1 MSTLGGGR
9 PGEGGLPAPAPEPEP
24 APAETDDRPKVG
36 VDEWV
41 ARVDER
47 RAAQKGVT
55 GIIARAWE
63 RTPPA
68 GRLVL
73 LLGPFAIFPFIT
85 NEGNLYRYGLLT
97 LIYAL
102 LALGL
107 NVVVGFAGLLDLG
120 YVAFFGFG
128 AYLYGIM
135 ASGHS
140 GHHLQAEI
148 AVPIVVVASAL
159 LGLLLGLTSWRL
171 LGDYLAIV
179 TLFFLQ
185 AFVIFVNNANG
196 GLNDFSYP
204 FVGKVDLTGG
214 ANGLDRID
222 PLNFFGWHINTTR
235 GYYFYTL
242 IALAL
247 SMIMLF
253 FVNGSRT
260 GRAWRALREDPLA
273 AEVMSIPVN
282 RLKLL
287 AFMFGAA
294 TAGFTGTIYGAV
306 QSGAFPGDYD
316 VGLLITIYAIAILG
330 GLGSIG
336 GVVVGAL
343 IVNGAP
349 ELLRS
354 SSNARYLFYGVLLLA
369 LFVALRPWYK
379 PVIVLLG
386 TIAFGFAVHGI
397 ASAVWSRGT
406 AGHISGAG
414 DFGKALEHWV
424 LLPSHASSIAGWSY
438 FALVTAALVLT
449 LVRGWWRVVVLIPTL
464 YLASFVWENKL
475 VEQVSGATRLILLGA
490 LLVVIMNVRP
500 SGIFG
505 TARVEIV

>member
-1 MSTLGGGR
+1 MSDGH
-9 PGEGGLPAPAPEPEP
+9 PGESGVPAGVPE
-24 APAETDDRPKVG
+24 RPDAVDQPRVG

-41 ARVDER
+41 AQAEQR
-47 RAAQKGVT
+47 REAQT
-55 GIIARAWE
+55 GLTGYVARGWE
-63 RTPPA
+63 QVPPF
-68 GRLVL
+68 GRLVI
-73 LLGPFAIFPFIT
+73 LLGPFAIFPFFA
-85 NEGNLYRYGLLT
+85 NEGNLFRYGLIT
-97 LIYAL
+97 IIYAL

-148 AVPIVVVASAL
+148 AVPIVVVSTAL
-159 LGLLLGLTSWRL
+159 LGLLLGLVSWRL

-196 GLNDFSYP
+196 GPSDWSYP

-214 ANGLDRID
+214 ANGLDQID
-222 PLNFFGWHINTTR
+222 PLNFFGYEITTTKQ
-235 GYYFYTL
+235 YYFYTL
-242 IALAL
+242 ISLAL
-247 SMIMLF
+247 LMIMLY

-273 AEVMSIPVN
+273 AEAMTIPVN

-294 TAGFTGTIYGAV
+294 TAGFSGTIFGAV

-316 VGLLITIYAIAILG
+316 VGLLITIYAIVILG

-343 IVNGAP
+343 IINGAP

-354 SSNARYLFYGVLLLA
+354 SSNARFLFYGVILLA
-369 LFVALRPWYK
+369 LFVALKPWYK

-386 TIAFGFAVHGI
+386 TIAFGFAVHAIVG
-397 ASAVWSRGT
+397 ATWSRGT
-406 AGHISGAG
+406 AGHIDGGGS
-414 DFGKALEHWV
+414 FGRALEHWV
-424 LLPSHASSIAGWSY
+424 LLPTQAGRIAGWAY
-438 FALVTAALVLT
+438 FALICAGLVLT
-449 LVRGWWRVVVLIPTL
+449 LLHGWWRTIALIPTL
-464 YLASFVWENKL
+464 YLAAFVWENKL
-475 VEQVSGATRLILLGA
+475 VQQVSGATRLVLLGA

-505 TARVEIV
+505 TSRVEIA

>member
-1 MSTLGGGR
+1 MSELGPPDG
-9 PGEGGLPAPAPEPEP
+9 
-24 APAETDDRPKVG
+24 PKVG
-36 VDEWV
+36 VDQWV
-41 ARVDER
+41 AEAEER
-47 RAAQKGVT
+47 REART
-55 GIIARAWE
+55 GFTGAVVRAWE
-63 RTPPA
+63 RVPPP
-68 GRLVL
+68 GRLAL

-85 NEGNLYRYGLLT
+85 NEGDLFRYGLIT
-97 LIYAL
+97 IIYAL
-102 LALGL
+102 LAIGL

-148 AVPIVVVASAL
+148 AIPIVVVSTSL
-159 LGLLLGLTSWRL
+159 LGLLLGLTSRRL

-196 GLNDFSYP
+196 GQSDFSYP
-204 FVGKVDLTGG
+204 FVGRVDLTGG
-214 ANGLDRID
+214 SNGLDQID
-222 PLNFFGWHINTTR
+222 SLNLFSYHLTSTR
-235 GYYFYTL
+235 QYYFYTL
-242 IALAL
+242 ISLAL
-247 SMIMLF
+247 VMTMLY
-253 FVNGSRT
+253 FVNASRT

-273 AEVMSIPVN
+273 AEAMSMPVN

-287 AFMFGAA
+287 AFMFGAG
-294 TAGFTGTIYGAV
+294 TAGFTGTIFGAV

-316 VGLLITIYAIAILG
+316 VGLLITIYAIVILG

-343 IVNGAP
+343 VVNGAP

-354 SSNARYLFYGVLLLA
+354 SSNARFLFYGVILLA
-369 LFVALRPWYK
+369 LLIAMRPWYR

-386 TIAFGFAVHGI
+386 TVVFGFVLHVI
-397 ASAVWSRGT
+397 VDAVWSRGT
-406 AGHISGAG
+406 AGHIDGGGA
-414 DFGKALEHWV
+414 FGRALEHWV
-424 LLPSHASSIAGWSY
+424 LLPSHPGRIAGWAY
-438 FALVTAALVLT
+438 FGLIVAALVLT
-449 LVRGWWRVVVLIPTL
+449 LVRGWWRTIALIPTL

-505 TARVEIV
+505 TARVEIA

>member
-1 MSTLGGGR
+1 VPDRQLGA
-9 PGEGGLPAPAPEPEP
+9 GLPEGAPEIPD
-24 APAETDDRPKVG
+24 AVDRPRVG
-36 VDEWV
+36 TDEWV
-41 ARVDER
+41 AQVEQRVEAR
-47 RAAQKGVT
+47 TGVT
-55 GIIARAWE
+55 GALARTWE
-63 RTPPA
+63 RVPA
-68 GRLVL
+68 PGRLAV
-73 LLGPFAIFPFIT
+73 LLGPFTVFPFIT
-85 NEGNLYRYGLLT
+85 NEGNLYRYGLIT

-107 NVVVGFAGLLDLG
+107 NIVVGFAGLLDLG

-148 AVPIVVVASAL
+148 AIPIVVVSSAL
-159 LGLLLGLTSWRL
+159 VGLLLGLTSWRL

-196 GLNDFSYP
+196 GPSDFSYP
-204 FVGKVDLTGG
+204 FVGKVDITGG

-222 PLNFFGWHINTTR
+222 PLNFFGFKISTTK

-247 SMIMLF
+247 LMAMLF
-253 FVNGSRT
+253 FVNASRT

-273 AEVMSIPVN
+273 AEAMSMPVN

-294 TAGFTGTIYGAV
+294 TAGFSGTIFGAV

-316 VGLLITIYAIAILG
+316 VGLLITIYAIVILG
-330 GLGSIG
+330 GLGSLG
-336 GVVVGAL
+336 GVVIGAL

-354 SSNARYLFYGVLLLA
+354 SANARFLFYGVLVLA
-369 LFVALRPWYK
+369 ILVAMRPWYRAA
-379 PVIVLLG
+379 VVLLG
-386 TIAFGFAVHGI
+386 TIAFGFAVHAIVG
-397 ASAVWSRGT
+397 AVWSRGT
-406 AGHISGAG
+406 AGHTEGGGA
-414 DFGKALEHWV
+414 FGRALDHWV
-424 LLPSHASSIAGWSY
+424 VLPTHPDRIAGWAY
-438 FALVTAALVLT
+438 FALIVAALVLT
-449 LVRGWWRVVVLIPTL
+449 LVRGWRRVIALIPTL

-505 TARVEIV
+505 TARVEVV

>member
-1 MSTLGGGR
+1 MGDGHLGETGV
-9 PGEGGLPAPAPEPEP
+9 
-24 APAETDDRPKVG
+24 PAEVPQPPDALDRQQVG
-36 VDEWV
+36 VDDWV
-41 ARVDER
+41 AQAEER
-47 RAAQKGVT
+47 REAQTGFAGVV
-55 GIIARAWE
+55 ARAWE
-63 RTPPA
+63 RVPPV
-68 GRLVL
+68 GRLVV
-73 LLGPFAIFPFIT
+73 LLGPFAIFPFFA
-85 NEGNLYRYGLLT
+85 NEGNLFRYGLIT

-107 NVVVGFAGLLDLG
+107 NIVVGFAGLLDLG

-128 AYLYGIM
+128 AYLYGIL

-148 AVPIVVVASAL
+148 AIPIVVVSTAL

-196 GLNDFSYP
+196 GLSDFSYP

-214 ANGLDRID
+214 ANGLDQID
-222 PLNFFGWHINTTR
+222 PLNFFGYEITTTKQ
-235 GYYFYTL
+235 YYFYTL
-242 IALAL
+242 ISLTL
-247 SMIMLF
+247 LMTMLF
-253 FVNGSRT
+253 FVNNSRT

-273 AEVMSIPVN
+273 AEAMSTPVN

-294 TAGFTGTIYGAV
+294 TAGFSGTIFGAV

-316 VGLLITIYAIAILG
+316 VGLLITIYAIVILG

-343 IVNGAP
+343 IINGAP

-354 SSNARYLFYGVLLLA
+354 SSNARFLFYGVLLLA
-369 LFVALRPWYK
+369 LFMALRPWYK
-379 PVIVLLG
+379 PVIVFLG
-386 TIAFGFAVHGI
+386 TIAFGFAIHAIVG
-397 ASAVWSRGT
+397 AAWPRGT
-406 AGHISGAG
+406 SGHIEGG
-414 DFGKALEHWV
+414 GPLGRGLEHWV
-424 LLPSHASSIAGWSY
+424 LLPSHTGKIAGWAY
-438 FALVTAALVLT
+438 FALIVAALVLT
-449 LVRGWWRVVVLIPTL
+449 LLHGWWRTIALIPTL
-464 YLASFVWENKL
+464 YLAAFVWENKL
-475 VEQVSGATRLILLGA
+475 VQQVSGATRLILLGA

-505 TARVEIV
+505 TSRVEIV

>member
-1 MSTLGGGR
+1 VSSLGGGQLGGSGVPAGVPER
-9 PGEGGLPAPAPEPEP
+9 P
-24 APAETDDRPKVG
+24 DVVDRPQVG

-47 RAAQKGVT
+47 REAHRGLAGL
-55 GIIARAWE
+55 IRRAWQ
-63 RTPPA
+63 RIPAA
-68 GRLVL
+68 GRLVV
-73 LLGPFAIFPFIT
+73 LLGPFAIFPFVA
-85 NEGNLYRYGLLT
+85 NEGNLFRYGLIT

-148 AVPIVVVASAL
+148 AIPIVVVATAL
-159 LGLLLGLTSWRL
+159 VGLLLGLTSWRL

-196 GLNDFSYP
+196 GPSDFTYP

-222 PLNFFGWHINTTR
+222 PFNLFGFHITTTK

-242 IALAL
+242 ISLTL
-247 SMIMLF
+247 VMTMLY
-253 FVNGSRT
+253 FVNASRT

-273 AEVMSIPVN
+273 AEAMSMPVN

-294 TAGFTGTIYGAV
+294 TAGFCGTIFGAV
-306 QSGAFPGDYD
+306 QAGAFPGDYD
-316 VGLLITIYAIAILG
+316 VGLLITIYAIVILG

-336 GVVVGAL
+336 GVVIGAL
-343 IVNGAP
+343 VVNGVP

-354 SSNARYLFYGVLLLA
+354 SENARFLFYGVLVFA
-369 LFVALRPWYK
+369 LFFAMRPWYR

-386 TIAFGFAVHGI
+386 TIAFGFAVHAIVG
-397 ASAVWSRGT
+397 AVWARGT
-406 AGHISGAG
+406 AGHIQGGGAVG
-414 DFGKALEHWV
+414 RALEHWV
-424 LLPSHASSIAGWSY
+424 LLPAHTGRIAGWAY
-438 FALVTAALVLT
+438 FALIVAALLLT
-449 LVRGWWRVVVLIPTL
+449 LVHGWWRTIALIPTL
-464 YLASFVWENKL
+464 YLAAFVWENKL

-505 TARVEIV
+505 TSRVEVV

>member
-1 MSTLGGGR
+1 MGGA
-9 PGEGGLPAPAPEPEP
+9 GLPEGAPELPD
-24 APAETDDRPKVG
+24 AVDRPRVG
-36 VDEWV
+36 TDEWV
-41 ARVDER
+41 AQVDER
-47 RAAQKGVT
+47 REAGKGLT
-55 GIIARAWE
+55 GLVARGWE
-63 RTPPA
+63 QIPAA

-73 LLGPFAIFPFIT
+73 LLGPFAIFPFVA
-85 NEGNLYRYGLLT
+85 NEGNLYRYGLIT
-97 LIYAL
+97 IIYAL

-148 AVPIVVVASAL
+148 AIPIVVVSTAL

-196 GLNDFSYP
+196 GPSDFSYP

-222 PLNFFGWHINTTR
+222 PLNFFGFHITTTK

-247 SMIMLF
+247 TMTMLF
-253 FVNGSRT
+253 FVNSSRT

-273 AEVMSIPVN
+273 AEVMSMPVN

-294 TAGFTGTIYGAV
+294 TAGFTGTIFGAV

-316 VGLLITIYAIAILG
+316 VGLLITIYAIVILG

-336 GVVVGAL
+336 GVVIGAL

-354 SSNARYLFYGVLLLA
+354 SANARYLFYGVLVLA
-369 LFVALRPWYK
+369 LVIAMRPWYR

-386 TIAFGFAVHGI
+386 TVAFGSAVHAIVG
-397 ASAVWSRGT
+397 AFWSRGT
-406 AGHISGAG
+406 AGHIEGG
-414 DFGKALEHWV
+414 GTFGGWLEHWV
-424 LLPSHASSIAGWSY
+424 LLPTHPERIGGWAY
-438 FALVTAALVLT
+438 FALIVAALVLT
-449 LVRGWWRVVVLIPTL
+449 VVRGWWRTLLLIPTL
-464 YLASFVWENKL
+464 YLAAFVWENKL

-505 TARVEIV
+505 TARVEVV

>member
-1 MSTLGGGR
+1 LSTLGGG
-9 PGEGGLPAPAPEPEP
+9 PPLDEGDLPVAIPEPVDP
-24 APAETDDRPKVG
+24 ADVDRSKVG
-36 VDEWV
+36 TDEWV
-41 ARVDER
+41 ARVEER
-47 RAAQKGVT
+47 RSAQKGIS
-55 GIIARAWE
+55 GLIARTWE
-63 RTPPA
+63 RTPA
-68 GRLVL
+68 FGRLVI

-85 NEGNLYRYGLLT
+85 NEGNLFRYGLIT
-97 LIYAL
+97 IIYAL
-102 LALGL
+102 LAMGL

-148 AVPIVVVASAL
+148 AIPIVVVSTAL

-214 ANGLDRID
+214 ANGLDQID
-222 PLNFFGWHINTTR
+222 PFNFFGFHITTTK

-247 SMIMLF
+247 LMIMLY

-273 AEVMSIPVN
+273 AEVMSTPVN

-287 AFMFGAA
+287 AFMFGAGV
-294 TAGFTGTIYGAV
+294 AGFSGTIFGAV

-316 VGLLITIYAIAILG
+316 VGLLITIYAIVILG

-343 IVNGAP
+343 VVNGAP

-354 SSNARYLFYGVLLLA
+354 SSNARFLFYGVLLVA
-369 LFVALRPWYK
+369 LFAALKPWYK
-379 PVIVLLG
+379 SVIVLVG

-406 AGHISGAG
+406 AGHIQGAG
-414 DFGKALEHWV
+414 RFGNALEHWV
-424 LLPSHASSIAGWSY
+424 LLPSNPSSIAGWSY
-438 FALVTAALVLT
+438 FALICAALVLT
-449 LVRGWWRVVVLIPTL
+449 LVRGWWRVVVLIPTF
-464 YLASFVWENKL
+464 YLAAFVWENKL
-475 VEQVSGATRLILLGA
+475 VDQVAGATRLILLGA

-500 SGIFG
+500 AGIFG
-505 TARVEIV
+505 TSRVEIV

>member
-1 MSTLGGGR
+1 MSSLGGGQ
-9 PGEGGLPAPAPEPEP
+9 PGEGGLPPPAPEPVD
-24 APAETDDRPKVG
+24 AADRTRVG

-41 ARVDER
+41 AEAEGR
-47 RAAQKGVT
+47 RAAQTGLSGVVVRT
-55 GIIARAWE
+55 WE
-63 RTPPA
+63 RLPA
-68 GRLVL
+68 AARLAILV
-73 LLGPFAIFPFIT
+73 GPFAIFPFIT
-85 NEGNLYRYGLLT
+85 NEGNLYRYGLIT
-97 LIYAL
+97 IIYAL
-102 LALGL
+102 LAMGL

-140 GHHLQAEI
+140 GHHLQAEVAI
-148 AVPIVVVASAL
+148 PIVVVSAGL

-204 FVGKVDLTGG
+204 LVGKVDLTGG

-222 PLNFFGWHINTTR
+222 PFNLFGYHITTTK
-235 GYYFYTL
+235 GYYFFTL
-242 IALAL
+242 ISLTL
-247 SMIMLF
+247 LMIMLY

-273 AEVMSIPVN
+273 AEVMSVPVN

-294 TAGFTGTIYGAV
+294 TAGFSGTIFGAV

-316 VGLLITIYAIAILG
+316 VGLLITIYAIVILG

-336 GVVVGAL
+336 GVVIGAL
-343 IVNGAP
+343 VVNGAP

-354 SSNARYLFYGVLLLA
+354 SANARFLFYGVLVLA
-369 LFVALRPWYK
+369 LLIAMKPWYK
-379 PVIVLLG
+379 PALVLLG

-406 AGHISGAG
+406 AGHIEGG
-414 DFGKALEHWV
+414 GRLGRALEHWV
-424 LLPSHASSIAGWSY
+424 LLPRHTESIAGWAY
-438 FALVTAALVLT
+438 FALIVAALILT
-449 LVRGWWRVVVLIPTL
+449 MLRGWQRLLALIPTL

-475 VEQVSGATRLILLGA
+475 VEQVAGATRLILLGA

-505 TARVEIV
+505 TSRVEIV

>member
-1 MSTLGGGR
+1 VSPLPGGDL
-9 PGEGGLPAPAPEPEP
+9 EGGVPAGVPERPD
-24 APAETDDRPKVG
+24 ARDRPRVG

-41 ARVDER
+41 ANVDER
-47 RAAQKGVT
+47 REAHRGVT
-55 GIIARAWE
+55 GLVGRGWE
-63 RTPPA
+63 RVPPV
-68 GRLVL
+68 GRLAI
-73 LLGPFAIFPFIT
+73 LLGPFAIFPFVT
-85 NEGNLYRYGLLT
+85 NEGNLFRYGLIT
-97 LIYAL
+97 IVWAL

-148 AVPIVVVASAL
+148 AIPIAVVAAAL
-159 LGLLLGLTSWRL
+159 VGLLLGLTSWRL

-196 GLNDFSYP
+196 GPSDFSYP
-204 FVGKVDLTGG
+204 FVGRVDLTGG
-214 ANGLDRID
+214 ANGLDQID
-222 PLNFFGWHINTTR
+222 PLNFFGYHITTTR
-235 GYYFYTL
+235 GYYFYAL
-242 IALAL
+242 VSLAL
-247 SMIMLF
+247 LMTMLY

-273 AEVMSIPVN
+273 AEVMSMPVN

-294 TAGFTGTIYGAV
+294 TAGFTGTIFGAV

-316 VGLLITIYAIAILG
+316 VGLLITIYAIVILG

-336 GVVVGAL
+336 GVVIGAL

-354 SSNARYLFYGVLLLA
+354 SSNARFLFYGVILFGLL
-369 LFVALRPWYK
+369 VALRPWFRSM
-379 PVIVLLG
+379 VVLLG
-386 TIAFGFAVHGI
+386 TIAFGAVVH
-397 ASAVWSRGT
+397 AVVAAAWPRGT
-406 AGHISGAG
+406 AGQVEGG
-414 DFGKALEHWV
+414 GTFGRALDHWV
-424 LLPSHASSIAGWSY
+424 LIPTHVSRVAGWAY
-438 FALVTAALVLT
+438 FVLILAALVLT
-449 LVRGWWRVVVLIPTL
+449 LVRGWWRTIALIPTL

-475 VEQVSGATRLILLGA
+475 VEQVSGATRLVLLGA

-500 SGIFG
+500 AGIFG
-505 TARVEIV
+505 TSRVEIV

>member
-1 MSTLGGGR
+1 
-9 PGEGGLPAPAPEPEP
+9 
-24 APAETDDRPKVG
+24 
-36 VDEWV
+36 
-41 ARVDER
+41 
-47 RAAQKGVT
+47 
-55 GIIARAWE
+55 
-63 RTPPA
+63 
-68 GRLVL
+68 L
-73 LLGPFAIFPFIT
+73 LLGPFAVFPFVT
-85 NEGNLYRYGLLT
+85 NEGNLYRYGLIT
-97 LIYAL
+97 LIYAV

-107 NVVVGFAGLLDLG
+107 NIVVGFAGLLDLG
-120 YVAFFGFG
+120 YIAFFGFG

-148 AVPIVVVASAL
+148 AVPIVVVATAL

-196 GLNDFSYP
+196 GLTDFSYP

-222 PLNFFGWHINTTR
+222 PLNFFGFKITTTK
-235 GYYFYTL
+235 GYYLYTL
-242 IALAL
+242 IALAVL
-247 SMIMLF
+247 MTMLF
-253 FVNGSRT
+253 FVNLSRT

-273 AEVMSIPVN
+273 AEAMSTPVN

-294 TAGFTGTIYGAV
+294 IAGFTGTIYGAV

-316 VGLLITIYAIAILG
+316 VGLLITIYAIVILG

-336 GVVVGAL
+336 GVVIGAL

-354 SSNARYLFYGVLLLA
+354 SANARFLFYGVLVLA
-369 LFVALRPWYK
+369 LLIGMRPWYRA
-379 PVIVLLG
+379 VVVLVG
-386 TIAFGFAVHGI
+386 TIAFGFAVHAIVG
-397 ASAVWSRGT
+397 AVWSRGT
-406 AGHISGAG
+406 AGHTQGGGA
-414 DFGKALEHWV
+414 FGRTLDHWV
-424 LLPSHASSIAGWSY
+424 VLPTNPDRIAGWAY
-438 FALVTAALVLT
+438 FALIVAALVLT
-449 LVRGWWRVVVLIPTL
+449 LVRGWWRVVVMIPTL
-464 YLASFVWENKL
+464 YLAAFVWENKL

-505 TARVEIV
+505 TARVEVV

>member
-1 MSTLGGGR
+1 LSSQGGHQ
-9 PGEGGLPAPAPEPEP
+9 GEDLTAVPPERLDAIE
-24 APAETDDRPKVG
+24 AGVG
-36 VDEWV
+36 TDEWV
-41 ARVDER
+41 AQAEER
-47 RAAQKGVT
+47 R
-55 GIIARAWE
+55 IARTGLSGLVQRGWE
-63 RTPPA
+63 RIPPA
-68 GRLVL
+68 GHLAIL
-73 LLGPFAIFPFIT
+73 MGPFVLFPFIT

-97 LIYAL
+97 LLYAL

-120 YVAFFGFG
+120 YVAFFGCG

-135 ASGHS
+135 ASGHT
-140 GHHLQAEI
+140 GHHLAAQWAIPI
-148 AVPIVVVASAL
+148 ATVATGL
-159 LGLLLGLTSWRL
+159 VGLLLGLTSWRL

-214 ANGLDRID
+214 ANGLDQID
-222 PLNFFGWHINTTR
+222 PFHLFGLHITTTK
-235 GYYFYTL
+235 GYYFFTL
-242 IALAL
+242 ISLTL
-247 SMIMLF
+247 LMTMLF
-253 FVNGSRT
+253 FVNRSRT

-273 AEVMSIPVN
+273 AETMTIPVN

-294 TAGFTGTIYGAV
+294 TAGFSGTIYGAV

-316 VGLLITIYAIAILG
+316 VGLLITIYAIVILG

-336 GVVVGAL
+336 GVVIGAL

-354 SSNARYLFYGVLLLA
+354 SANARFLFYGVLVLA
-369 LFVALRPWYK
+369 LFIALRPWYK
-379 PVIVLLG
+379 PLIVLFG
-386 TIAFGFAVHGI
+386 TVAFGFAVHGI
-397 ASAVWSRGT
+397 ATAVWSRGT
-406 AGHISGAG
+406 AGHIDGGGA
-414 DFGKALEHWV
+414 FGRGLEHWV
-424 LLPSHASSIAGWSY
+424 LLPARTNTIAGWAY
-438 FALVTAALVLT
+438 FALVAAALVLT
-449 LVRGWWRVVVLIPTL
+449 LVRGWWRVVILIPTL
-464 YLASFVWENKL
+464 YLAAFVWENKL

-500 SGIFG
+500 AGIFG
-505 TARVEIV
+505 TSRVEIV

>member
-1 MSTLGGGR
+1 VGDGHLGGGGVPGGVPER
-9 PGEGGLPAPAPEPEP
+9 PDAV
-24 APAETDDRPKVG
+24 DRPRVG
-36 VDEWV
+36 VDDWV
-41 ARVDER
+41 AQVEER
-47 RAAQKGVT
+47 RERGKGLT
-55 GIIARAWE
+55 GLVGRAWE
-63 RTPPA
+63 RVPA
-68 GRLVL
+68 PGRLVL
-73 LLGPFAIFPFIT
+73 LLGPFAIFPFVS
-85 NEGNLYRYGLLT
+85 NQGDLFRYGLIT

-107 NVVVGFAGLLDLG
+107 NIVVGFAGLLDLG

-148 AVPIVVVASAL
+148 AIPIVVVSTAL
-159 LGLLLGLTSWRL
+159 VGLLLGLTSWRL

-196 GLNDFSYP
+196 GFTDFSYP
-204 FVGKVDLTGG
+204 FVDKVDLTGG

-222 PLNFFGWHINTTR
+222 PLNFFGLHITTTK

-242 IALAL
+242 ISLAL
-247 SMIMLF
+247 VMTMLY
-253 FVNGSRT
+253 FVNRSRT

-273 AEVMSIPVN
+273 AEAMSMPVN

-294 TAGFTGTIYGAV
+294 TAGFTGTIFGAV
-306 QSGAFPGDYD
+306 QAGAFPGDYD
-316 VGLLITIYAIAILG
+316 VGLLITIYAIVILG

-336 GVVVGAL
+336 GVVIGAL

-354 SSNARYLFYGVLLLA
+354 SANARFLFYGVLLLA
-369 LFVALRPWYK
+369 IIVAMRPWYR
-379 PVIVLLG
+379 PVAVLVG
-386 TIAFGFAVHGI
+386 TMAFGFVVHAI
-397 ASAVWSRGT
+397 VAATWARGT
-406 AGHISGAG
+406 AGDIEGG
-414 DFGKALEHWV
+414 GRLGRALEHWV
-424 LLPSHASSIAGWSY
+424 PLPTDAGAIAGWAY
-438 FALVTAALVLT
+438 FGLIVAALVLT
-449 LVRGWWRVVVLIPTL
+449 LVRGWSRTLALIPTL
-464 YLASFVWENKL
+464 YLAAFVWENKL
-475 VEQVSGATRLILLGA
+475 VAQVSGATRLILLGA

-505 TARVEIV
+505 TSRVEVA

>member
-1 MSTLGGGR
+1 MS
-9 PGEGGLPAPAPEPEP
+9 PADGEQIGGGLPAGVPERPD
-24 APAETDDRPKVG
+24 AVDRPQVG

-41 ARVDER
+41 AQVEER
-47 RAAQKGVT
+47 REAYTGLAGAVT
-55 GIIARAWE
+55 RVWE
-63 RTPPA
+63 RIPPA
-68 GRLVL
+68 GRLAV
-73 LLGPFAIFPFIT
+73 LLGPFVIFGFFA
-85 NEGNLYRYGLLT
+85 NEGNLFRYGLIT

-107 NVVVGFAGLLDLG
+107 NIVVGFAGLLDLG

-148 AVPIVVVASAL
+148 AIPIVVVSTAL
-159 LGLLLGLTSWRL
+159 VGLLLGLTSWRL

-196 GLNDFSYP
+196 GESDFSYP

-214 ANGLDRID
+214 SNGLDQID
-222 PLNFFGWHINTTR
+222 PLNFFGYHITTTK

-242 IALAL
+242 ISLAL
-247 SMIMLF
+247 VMTMLY

-273 AEVMSIPVN
+273 AEAMSMPVN

-294 TAGFTGTIYGAV
+294 TAGFTGSIFGAV

-316 VGLLITIYAIAILG
+316 VGLLITIYAIVILG

-336 GVVVGAL
+336 GVVIGAL

-354 SSNARYLFYGVLLLA
+354 SSNARFLFYGVLVLA
-369 LFVALRPWYK
+369 LFIAMRPWYR
-379 PVIVLLG
+379 PVVVLLG
-386 TIAFGFAVHGI
+386 TVAFGAVVH
-397 ASAVWSRGT
+397 AVVGAAWSRGT
-406 AGHISGAG
+406 AGHIEGGGA
-414 DFGKALEHWV
+414 FGRALEHWV
-424 LLPSHASSIAGWSY
+424 LLPTHTGRIAGWAY
-438 FALVTAALVLT
+438 FALIVAALVLT
-449 LVRGWWRVVVLIPTL
+449 LVHGWWRAILLIPTL
-464 YLASFVWENKL
+464 YLAAFVWENKL

-505 TARVEIV
+505 TSRVEIV

>member
-1 MSTLGGGR
+1 MSTLGGG
-9 PGEGGLPAPAPEPEP
+9 PPLDEGDLPVAIPEPVDP
-24 APAETDDRPKVG
+24 ADVDRSKVG
-36 VDEWV
+36 TDEWV
-41 ARVDER
+41 ARVEER
-47 RAAQKGVT
+47 RSAQKGIS
-55 GIIARAWE
+55 GLIARTWE
-63 RTPPA
+63 RTPA
-68 GRLVL
+68 FGRLVI

-85 NEGNLYRYGLLT
+85 NEGNLFRYGLIT
-97 LIYAL
+97 IIYAL
-102 LALGL
+102 LAMGL

-148 AVPIVVVASAL
+148 AIPIVVVSTAL

-214 ANGLDRID
+214 ANGLDQID
-222 PLNFFGWHINTTR
+222 PFNFFGYHITTTK

-247 SMIMLF
+247 LMIMLY

-273 AEVMSIPVN
+273 AEVMSTPVN

-287 AFMFGAA
+287 AFMFGAGV
-294 TAGFTGTIYGAV
+294 AGFSGTIFGAV

-316 VGLLITIYAIAILG
+316 VGLLITIYAIVILG

-336 GVVVGAL
+336 GVVIGAL
-343 IVNGAP
+343 VVNGAP

-354 SSNARYLFYGVLLLA
+354 SSNARFLFYGVLLVA
-369 LFVALRPWYK
+369 LFAALKPWYK
-379 PVIVLLG
+379 SVIVLVG
-386 TIAFGFAVHGI
+386 TTAFGFAVHGI

-406 AGHISGAG
+406 AGHIQGAG
-414 DFGKALEHWV
+414 RFGNALEHWV
-424 LLPSHASSIAGWSY
+424 LLPSNPSSIAGWSY
-438 FALVTAALVLT
+438 FALICAALVLT
-449 LVRGWWRVVVLIPTL
+449 LVRGWWRVVVLIPTF
-464 YLASFVWENKL
+464 YLAAFVWENKL
-475 VEQVSGATRLILLGA
+475 VDQVAGATRLILLGA

-500 SGIFG
+500 AGIFG
-505 TARVEIV
+505 TSRVEIV

>member
-1 MSTLGGGR
+1 VTQVPDDQLPDSANR
-9 PGEGGLPAPAPEPEP
+9 P
-24 APAETDDRPKVG
+24 RVG
-36 VDEWV
+36 TDEWV
-41 ARVDER
+41 AQAEER
-47 RAAQKGVT
+47 REAAT
-55 GIIARAWE
+55 GLTGLVARAWE
-63 RTPPA
+63 RVPPP
-68 GRLVL
+68 GRLLL
-73 LLGPFAIFPFIT
+73 LLGPFAIFPFVT
-85 NEGNLYRYGLLT
+85 NEGNLFRYGLIT
-97 LIYAL
+97 IIYAL
-102 LALGL
+102 LAIGL

-148 AVPIVVVASAL
+148 AIPIVVVATAL

-214 ANGLDRID
+214 ANGLDQID
-222 PLNFFGWHINTTR
+222 PLNFFGFKISTTK

-247 SMIMLF
+247 VMTMLF
-253 FVNGSRT
+253 FVNKSRT

-273 AEVMSIPVN
+273 AEAMTIPVN

-287 AFMFGAA
+287 AFMFGAG
-294 TAGFTGTIYGAV
+294 TAGFTGVIFGSV

-316 VGLLITIYAIAILG
+316 VGLLITIYAIVILG

-336 GVVVGAL
+336 GVVIGAL
-343 IVNGAP
+343 VVNGAP

-354 SSNARYLFYGVLLLA
+354 SANARFLFYGVLV
-369 LFVALRPWYK
+369 VAILVAMRPWLRP
-379 PVIVLLG
+379 VVVLVG
-386 TIAFGFAVHGI
+386 TLAFGLAVHAI
-397 ASAVWSRGT
+397 VAATWSRGT
-406 AGHISGAG
+406 AGHISGG
-414 DFGKALEHWV
+414 GTLGRALQHWV
-424 LLPSHASSIAGWSY
+424 LLPTHPERIAGWAY
-438 FALVTAALVLT
+438 FALIVAALVLT
-449 LVRGWWRVVVLIPTL
+449 MVRGWWRVLALIPTL
-464 YLASFVWENKL
+464 YLAAFVWENKL
-475 VEQVSGATRLILLGA
+475 VEQVAGATRLILLGA
-490 LLVVIMNVRP
+490 LLVVIMNARP

-505 TARVEIV
+505 TARVEVV

>member
-1 MSTLGGGR
+1 MSSLGGG
-9 PGEGGLPAPAPEPEP
+9 PPLDEGDLPAAIPEP
-24 APAETDDRPKVG
+24 DDRADWSRVG
-36 VDEWV
+36 TDEWV

-47 RAAQKGVT
+47 RTAQKGLT
-55 GIIARAWE
+55 GAVARAWE
-63 RTPPA
+63 RLPAA
-68 GRLVL
+68 GRPGV

-85 NEGNLYRYGLLT
+85 NEGNLYRYGLIT
-97 LIYAL
+97 IIYAL
-102 LALGL
+102 LAMGL

-148 AVPIVVVASAL
+148 AIPIVTVSTAL

-204 FVGKVDLTGG
+204 FVGRVDLTGG
-214 ANGLDRID
+214 ANGLDQID
-222 PLNFFGWHINTTR
+222 PLNFFGYQITTTK
-235 GYYFYTL
+235 GYYLYTL
-242 IALAL
+242 AALTIL
-247 SMIMLF
+247 MTMLF
-253 FVNGSRT
+253 FVNKSRT

-294 TAGFTGTIYGAV
+294 VAGFTGTIFGAV

-316 VGLLITIYAIAILG
+316 VGLLITIYAIVILG

-336 GVVVGAL
+336 GVVIGAL
-343 IVNGAP
+343 VVNGVP

-354 SSNARYLFYGVLLLA
+354 SANARFLFYGVLVLA
-369 LFVALRPWYK
+369 VLMAMRPWYRAL
-379 PVIVLLG
+379 IVLAG
-386 TIAFGFAVHGI
+386 TIAFGAVVHAI
-397 ASAVWSRGT
+397 AGAAWSRST
-406 AGHISGAG
+406 AGHIEGGGS
-414 DFGKALEHWV
+414 FGRALDHWV
-424 LLPSHASSIAGWSY
+424 LIPAHASRLAGWAY
-438 FALVTAALVLT
+438 FALIVAALVLT
-449 LVRGWWRVVVLIPTL
+449 LVRGWWRAIALIPTL
-464 YLASFVWENKL
+464 YLAAFVWENKL
-475 VEQVSGATRLILLGA
+475 VEQVSGATRLIMLGA

-500 SGIFG
+500 AGIFG
-505 TARVEIV
+505 TSRVEIV